1 MLVTFYKTNDNKNV
15 INKTLTDP
23 LSINLN
29 IKEDNPDFSP
39 VLRMVTDIT
48 GYNYCYIPF
57 FNRFYFVERVDRRG
71 QIILVGLTCDVL
83 ETYKGDILASN
94 ARFKRNLKNG
104 DYMNFNI
111 ENSSLKTVD
120 KVNGT
125 VTLPT
130 EKHYILTT
138 IAEGKGV

>member
-1 MLVTFYKTNDNKNV
+1 MQVTFYKTKDNKNV
-15 INKTLTDP
+15 INKVLTSP
-23 LSINLN
+23 LTINLN
-29 IKEDNPDFSP
+29 IKEDNPDYAP
-39 VLRMVTDIT
+39 VLKMVTDVT
-48 GYNYCYIPF
+48 GYNYCHIPF
-57 FNRFYFVERVDRRG
+57 FNRFYFVDRVERKG
-71 QIILVGLTCDVL
+71 QIILVGLSCDVL
-83 ETYKGDILASN
+83 ETYKDDILASN

-111 ENSSLKTVD
+111 ENSSLKKVD

>member
-1 MLVTFYKTNDNKNV
+1 MQVTFYKTTDNKNV
-15 INKTLTDP
+15 INKVLTSP
-23 LSINLN
+23 LTINLN
-29 IKEDNPDFSP
+29 IKEDNPDFAP
-39 VLRMVTDIT
+39 VLKMVTDVT
-48 GYNYCYIPF
+48 GYNYCHIPF
-57 FNRFYFVERVDRRG
+57 FNRFYFVDRVERKG
-71 QIILVGLTCDVL
+71 QIILVGLSCDVL
-83 ETYKGDILASN
+83 ETYKDDILASN

>member
-1 MLVTFYKTNDNKNV
+1 MQVTFYKTTDNKNV
-15 INKTLTDP
+15 INKVLTSP
-23 LSINLN
+23 LTINLN
-29 IKEDNPDFSP
+29 IKEDNPDYAP
-39 VLRMVTDIT
+39 VLKMVTDVT
-48 GYNYCYIPF
+48 GYNYCHIPF
-57 FNRFYFVERVDRRG
+57 FNRFYFVDRVERKG
-71 QIILVGLTCDVL
+71 QIILVGLSCDVL
-83 ETYKGDILASN
+83 ETYKDDILASN

>member
-1 MLVTFYKTNDNKNV
+1 MQVTFYKTTDNKNV
-15 INKTLTDP
+15 INKVLTNP
-23 LSINLN
+23 LTINLN
-29 IKEDNPDFSP
+29 IKEDNPDYAP
-39 VLRMVTDIT
+39 VLKMVTDVT
-48 GYNYCYIPF
+48 GYNYCHIPF
-57 FNRFYFVERVDRRG
+57 FNRFYFVDRVERKG
-71 QIILVGLTCDVL
+71 QIILVGLSCDVL
-83 ETYKGDILASN
+83 ETYKDDILTSN

>member
-1 MLVTFYKTNDNKNV
+1 MQVTFYKTNDNKNV
-15 INKTLTDP
+15 INKVLTNP
-23 LSINLN
+23 LTINLN
-29 IKEDNPDFSP
+29 IKEDNPDYAP
-39 VLRMVTDIT
+39 VLKMVTDVT
-48 GYNYCYIPF
+48 GYNYCHIPF
-57 FNRFYFVERVDRRG
+57 FNRFYFVDRVERKG
-71 QIILVGLTCDVL
+71 QIILVGLSCDVL
-83 ETYKGDILASN
+83 ETYKDDILASN

-111 ENSSLKTVD
+111 ENSSLKTVG

>member
-1 MLVTFYKTNDNKNV
+1 MQVTLYKTTDNKNV
-15 INKTLTDP
+15 INKVLTNP
-23 LSINLN
+23 LTINLN
-29 IKEDNPDFSP
+29 IKEDNPDYAP
-39 VLRMVTDIT
+39 VLKMVTDVT
-48 GYNYCYIPF
+48 GYNYCHIPF
-57 FNRFYFVERVDRRG
+57 FNRFYFVDRVERKG
-71 QIILVGLTCDVL
+71 QIILVGLSCDVL
-83 ETYKGDILASN
+83 ETYKDDILASN

>member
-1 MLVTFYKTNDNKNV
+1 MQVTFYKTTDNKNV
-15 INKTLTDP
+15 INKVLTNP
-23 LSINLN
+23 LTINLN
-29 IKEDNPDFSP
+29 IKEDNPDFAP
-39 VLRMVTDIT
+39 VLKMITDVT
-48 GYNYCYIPF
+48 GYNYCHIPF
-57 FNRFYFVERVDRRG
+57 FNRFYFVDRVERKGR
-71 QIILVGLTCDVL
+71 IILVGLSCDVL
-83 ETYKGDILASN
+83 ETYKDDILTSN

>member
-1 MLVTFYKTNDNKNV
+1 MTFYKTTDNKNV
-15 INKTLTDP
+15 INKVLTSP
-23 LSINLN
+23 LTINLN
-29 IKEDNPDFSP
+29 IKEDNPDYAP
-39 VLRMVTDIT
+39 VLKMVTDVT
-48 GYNYCYIPF
+48 GYNYCHIPF
-57 FNRFYFVERVDRRG
+57 FNRFYFVDRVERKG
-71 QIILVGLTCDVL
+71 QIILVGLSCDVL
-83 ETYKGDILASN
+83 ETYKDDILASN

>member
-1 MLVTFYKTNDNKNV
+1 MQVTFYKTTDNKNV
-15 INKTLTDP
+15 INKVLTNP
-23 LSINLN
+23 LTINLN
-29 IKEDNPDFSP
+29 IKEDNPDYAP
-39 VLRMVTDIT
+39 VLKMVTDVT
-48 GYNYCYIPF
+48 GYNYCHIPF
-57 FNRFYFVERVDRRG
+57 FNRFYFVDRVERKG
-71 QIILVGLTCDVL
+71 QIILVGLSCDVL
-83 ETYKGDILASN
+83 ETYKDDILASN

>member
-1 MLVTFYKTNDNKNV
+1 MQVTFYKTTDNKNV
-15 INKTLTDP
+15 INKVLTNP
-23 LSINLN
+23 LTINLN
-29 IKEDNPDFSP
+29 IKEDNPDFAP
-39 VLRMVTDIT
+39 VLKMVTDVT
-48 GYNYCYIPF
+48 GYNYCHIPF
-57 FNRFYFVERVDRRG
+57 FNRFYFVDRVERKG
-71 QIILVGLTCDVL
+71 QIILVGLSCDVL
-83 ETYKGDILASN
+83 ETYKDDILASN

>member
-1 MLVTFYKTNDNKNV
+1 MQVTFYKTTDNKNV
-15 INKTLTDP
+15 INKVLTSP
-23 LSINLN
+23 LTINLN
-29 IKEDNPDFSP
+29 IKEDNPDFAP
-39 VLRMVTDIT
+39 VLKMVTDVT
-48 GYNYCYIPF
+48 GYNYCHIPF
-57 FNRFYFVERVDRRG
+57 FNRFYFVDRVERKG
-71 QIILVGLTCDVL
+71 QIILVGLSCDVL
-83 ETYKGDILASN
+83 ETYKDDILASN
-94 ARFKRNLKNG
+94 VRFKRNLKNG

>member
-1 MLVTFYKTNDNKNV
+1 MQATFYKTLDNKNV
-15 INKTLTDP
+15 INKTLTSP
-23 LSINLN
+23 LNVEL
-29 IKEDNPDFSP
+29 KLRDNQDVIAP
-39 VLRMVTDIT
+39 VLKMSVNVTP
-48 GYNYCYIPF
+48 YNYCYIPF
-57 FNRFYFVERVDRRG
+57 FNRFYFVDRVERKG
-71 QIILVGLTCDVL
+71 QIILVGLSCDVL
-83 ETYKGDILASN
+83 ETYKDDILASN